1 MKLARILSCLVTIAL
16 YLISAAQLARA
27 QSTVKLSGTV
37 PSESL
42 RLPTYG
48 DLEATQNLALQI
60 WFKPRNQGEL
70 NTLAAAQQNPGSPQY
85 HKWLTPQQ
93 YTARFGVTQEDFDKV
108 SRWLTSEGFQVT
120 GGSPAQGFVKFNG
133 SVASISHTFN
143 TAISKF
149 SADGTK
155 FANATDPLLPAEYGG
170 LVSSITGLNNLFA
183 SKALTANPAR
193 PAEGAPAAR
202 SMLNPAP
209 SLKEPLML
217 ASLPAASPA
226 VESPEVT
233 IGGQTSL
240 TPNDFYSFY
249 DEGPLKTAGVT
260 GTGCIAIVGDSDFNA
275 APIAAFNSQFG
286 LPDNSG
292 NIAKILVDGTSPG
305 INSDE
310 IETLVDLEWS
320 HSVAPGAAIKYFL
333 GNSSSSTNGPIV
345 DAIQG
350 AVTNGACGV
359 ISVSFSL
366 CGGSS
371 SFYTTTIGNIITQA
385 QIQGQTI
392 LVSAGD
398 DGAAGAVF
406 NGASCVAGTTKNVNE
421 LASNPFIASVGGTA
435 FNAGSFTSHTTERA
449 WNDSDDPNGS
459 FAGGGATGGGAS
471 IYFSKPTYQNGLTP
485 NDNAR
490 DQPDVAFVASPN
502 YPGAFV
508 YQDPTT
514 VGTNNCLQTSTGAC
528 LQVYGG
534 TSLAAAAWAG
544 VVDLLVQ
551 KSGAN
556 VGSINSQVYQS
567 ASAGQS
573 AAGFYDITAGDNNFN
588 GVAGFTAQAGYDQV
602 TGWGTID
609 INNFVNAF
617 VETPTGSSSALAA
630 ATAVPAATAT
640 ATNTATPTPTP
651 TPTPTATATPGP
663 QAVVTVTKSG
673 TGGGSPTNTVAGG
686 TFTIANKT
694 KSTQT
699 INSVTINVS
708 DPFVF
713 SSFTLT
719 ATIGTTSST
728 STPPATLKNTV
739 FTFSPALSLPA
750 GQSATFALSTVIALT
765 PGMIDRPGVRFAY
778 ASIIPSAGNGTNGRS
793 SGLGHLL
800 LGLGLLGMCLAGT
813 SERRRLK
820 IAIFAA
826 MLTVVAIGAAGC
838 GGSSNS
844 TPGGN
849 GDGTFSSTQTVE
861 SASVTVGGVPQTV
874 GGVPVKLGTITA

>member
-1 MKLARILSCLVTIAL
+1 MKLARILACLATIAL

-37 PSESL
+37 PFESL

-85 HKWLTPQQ
+85 HKWLTPQE

-143 TAISKF
+143 TGISKF

-155 FANATDPLLPAEYGG
+155 FANATDPQLPAEYGG

-183 SKALTANPAR
+183 SKALSANPAR
-193 PAEGAPAAR
+193 PAEGALAAR
-202 SMLNPAP
+202 AIFNPAP

-226 VESPEVT
+226 VESPDVT

-260 GTGCIAIVGDSDFNA
+260 GTGCIAIVGDSDFNTT
-275 APIAAFNSQFG
+275 PIAAFNSQFG

-292 NIAKILVDGTSPG
+292 NITKILVDGTSPG

-320 HSVAPGAAIKYFL
+320 HAVAPGAAIKYFL
-333 GNSSSSTNGPIV
+333 GNGSSSTNGPIV
-345 DAIQG
+345 DGIQG

-406 NGASCVAGTTKNVNE
+406 NGASCVTGTTKNVNE
-421 LASNPFIASVGGTA
+421 LASNPLITSVGGTA

-449 WNDSDDPNGS
+449 WNDTDDPNGS

-471 IYFSKPTYQNGLTP
+471 IYFTKPTYQNGLTP

-490 DQPDVAFVASPN
+490 DQPDVAFFASPN

-544 VVDLLVQ
+544 VVNLLAQ

-556 VGSINSQVYQS
+556 VGSINSKVYQS

-588 GVAGFTAQAGYDQV
+588 GVAGFTARAGYDQA

-609 INNFVNAF
+609 INNFVTAF
-617 VETPTGSSSALAA
+617 VKTPTASSSAMAA

-640 ATNTATPTPTP
+640 ATNTATPTPTATG
-651 TPTPTATATPGP
+651 TPTPG
-663 QAVVTVTKSG
+663 AVVTVTTSG
-673 TGGGSPTNTVAGG
+673 TGGGSPGNTVAGG

-694 KSTQT
+694 KSTET
-699 INSVTINVS
+699 INSVTIGVS

-719 ATIGTTSST
+719 ATIGTKSST
-728 STPPATLKNTV
+728 SSPAATLKHTV

-750 GQSATFALSTVIALT
+750 GQSATFSLSTVIAIT

-778 ASIIPSAGNGTNGRS
+778 ASILPSAGNGTDGRS
-793 SGLGHLL
+793 GGLGHLL
-800 LGLGLLGMCLAGT
+800 LGLGLLGICLAGT

-838 GGSSNS
+838 GGSSG
-844 TPGGN
+844 PHGN
-849 GDGTFSSTQTVE
+849 GLFSSTQTVQ
-861 SASVTVGGVPQTV
+861 SASVTVGSVAQTV
-874 GGVPVKLGTITA
+874 SGVPVTLGTITV

>member
-1 MKLARILSCLVTIAL
+1 MKLARILACLATIAL

-37 PSESL
+37 PLESL

-60 WFKPRNQGEL
+60 WFKPRNPGEL

-85 HKWLTPQQ
+85 HKWLTPQE

-120 GGSPAQGFVKFNG
+120 GGSPAQGFVKFKG

-149 SADGTK
+149 SPDGTK
-155 FANATDPLLPAEYGG
+155 FANATDPQLPAEYGS

-183 SKALTANPAR
+183 SKALSANPAR
-193 PAEGAPAAR
+193 PAEGALAAR
-202 SMLNPAP
+202 SIFNPAP

-226 VESPEVT
+226 VESPDVT
-233 IGGQTSL
+233 VGGQTSL
-240 TPNDFYSFY
+240 TPNDFYGFY

-260 GTGCIAIVGDSDFNA
+260 GTGCIAIVGDSDFNTT
-275 APIAAFNSQFG
+275 PIAAFNSQFG

-292 NIAKILVDGTSPG
+292 NITKILVDGTSPG

-320 HSVAPGAAIKYFL
+320 HAVAPGAAIKYFL
-333 GNSSSSTNGPIV
+333 GNGSSSTNGPIV
-345 DAIQG
+345 DGIQG

-371 SFYTTTIGNIITQA
+371 SFYTTTIGNIVTQA

-406 NGASCVAGTTKNVNE
+406 NGASCVTGTTKNVNE
-421 LASNPFIASVGGTA
+421 LASNPLITSVGGTA

-449 WNDSDDPNGS
+449 WNDTDDPNGS

-471 IYFSKPTYQNGLTP
+471 IYFTKPTYQNGLTP

-490 DQPDVAFVASPN
+490 DQPDVAFFASPN

-544 VVDLLVQ
+544 VVNLLVQ

-556 VGSINSQVYQS
+556 VGSINSKVYQS

-588 GVAGFTAQAGYDQV
+588 GVAGFTAQAGYDQA

-609 INNFVNAF
+609 INNLVTAF
-617 VETPTGSSSALAA
+617 VETPTASSSAMAA

-640 ATNTATPTPTP
+640 ATNTATPTPTATG
-651 TPTPTATATPGP
+651 TPTPG
-663 QAVVTVTKSG
+663 AVVTVTTSG
-673 TGGGSPTNTVAGG
+673 TGGGSPGNTVAGG

-694 KSTQT
+694 KSTET
-699 INSVTINVS
+699 INSVTIGVS

-719 ATIGTTSST
+719 ATIGTKSST
-728 STPPATLKNTV
+728 SSPEATLKHSV

-750 GQSATFALSTVIALT
+750 GQSATFSLSTVIAIT

-793 SGLGHLL
+793 GGLGHLL
-800 LGLGLLGMCLAGT
+800 LGLGLLGICLAGT

-838 GGSSNS
+838 GGSSG
-844 TPGGN
+844 PHGN
-849 GDGTFSSTQTVE
+849 GLFSSTQTVE
-861 SASVTVGGVPQTV
+861 SASVTVGSVAQSV
-874 GGVPVKLGTITA
+874 GGVPVTLGTITV